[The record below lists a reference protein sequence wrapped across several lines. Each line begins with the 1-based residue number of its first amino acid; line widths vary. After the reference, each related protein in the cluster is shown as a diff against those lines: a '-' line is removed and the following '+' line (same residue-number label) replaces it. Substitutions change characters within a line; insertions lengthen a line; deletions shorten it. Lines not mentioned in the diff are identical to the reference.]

1 MKNKDK
7 SLFMQDSP
15 GNSPT
20 RKRSHRSKVPW
31 RKKLFQFAFKAL
43 EALLVI
49 LQIIQCLCEMLK
61 K

>member
-1 MKNKDK
+1 MRSKNK
-7 SLFMQDSP
+7 SLFMQDNP

-20 RKRSHRSKVPW
+20 REQSHRFKVPW
-31 RKKLFQFAFKAL
+31 RKKLFYFAFKAM
-43 EALLVI
+43 EVFLVI

>member
-1 MKNKDK
+1 MNNKNE
-7 SLFMQDSP
+7 SLFMQDNL

-20 RKRSHRSKVPW
+20 RKQSHCFKVPW

-43 EALLVI
+43 EVFLVI